1 MTMIEKK
8 RVQLKHSVRVWG
20 WKCCSFRSVQI
31 LFSIAGRNVSL
42 KTDVVKSEITLL
54 LSKQSM
60 KTAKSKIEFVN
71 DGINMSGKNNH

>member
-1 MTMIEKK
+1 MIEKK

-42 KTDVVKSEITLL
+42 KTDVVKSEIPLL